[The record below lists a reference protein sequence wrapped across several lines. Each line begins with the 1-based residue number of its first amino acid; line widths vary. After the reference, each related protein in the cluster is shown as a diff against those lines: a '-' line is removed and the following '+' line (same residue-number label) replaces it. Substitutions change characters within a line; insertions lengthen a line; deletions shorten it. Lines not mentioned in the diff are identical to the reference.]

1 MLFVLVCMYDE
12 HSLWTLH
19 MGLPNSWVHGDEDV
33 LLSGSLFFTQR
44 NYICNGSLFV
54 ANVMSSCSHAAKFS
68 ESWTSFFGVGALC
81 PILLA
86 FKCLGWS
93 YIGLAKAKA
102 TWQLTC

>member
-1 MLFVLVCMYDE
+1 MLFVMVCMYDE

-54 ANVMSSCSHAAKFS
+54 ANVMSSCSRPNVAPMLSQF
-68 ESWTSFFGVGALC
+68 
-81 PILLA
+81 
-86 FKCLGWS
+86 
-93 YIGLAKAKA
+93 
-102 TWQLTC
+102 